1 MLQSTISNAE
11 QLEEFAKNELSN
23 LADIVFRSK
32 VVNNESQKLKNGA
45 ENRLINHSRYTEE
58 NFPGKSEGQDA
69 FENDAGNSFSISHQQ
84 IKMENDASRENPK
97 NVGRAGSRFQ
107 CQDCVYSSTDK
118 SNLTK
123 HIQKGDHKY
132 VKEFECTKC
141 GGIFFREHDLA
152 K

>member
-58 NFPGKSEGQDA
+58 NFPGKSEGLDA

-84 IKMENDASRENPK
+84 IKMENDASGENAS
-97 NVGRAGSRFQ
+97 NIERAVPRFQ
-107 CQDCVYSSTDK
+107 CQDCVYSTIYK
-118 SNLTK
+118 SDLTK
-123 HIQKGDHKY
+123 HIKKGDHKY
-132 VKEFECTKC
+132 DKEFECTKC
-141 GGIFFREHDLA
+141 GGIFVREHD
-152 K
+152 